1 MSFSKQGIAI
11 AGLAHSY
18 FEIFF
23 DLNCTHSEGMDCRKC
38 TNKERIQSN
47 AVTVIL

>member
-23 DLNCTHSEGMDCRKC
+23 DLNRTHSEGMECRKR
-38 TNKERIQSN
+38 TNKERVQSN